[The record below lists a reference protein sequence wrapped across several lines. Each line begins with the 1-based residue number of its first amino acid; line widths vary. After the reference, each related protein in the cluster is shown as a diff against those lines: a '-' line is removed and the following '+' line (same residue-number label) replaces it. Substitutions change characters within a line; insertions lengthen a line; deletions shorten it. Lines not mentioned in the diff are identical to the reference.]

1 MKNLIIIGA
10 GGFGREIYSL
20 ATLCVGYNSEFIV
33 KGFIDDDDNALEKY
47 DNYPAILCSVEDYK
61 LCNDDIFTCAIGNVD
76 MKKNIIQ
83 NILQKKG
90 EFISLIH
97 PSVSISKTVE
107 MGIGCIVFQNASIGC
122 DSQIGDHVLIQN
134 SAVVGHDVKI
144 GDYSRLD
151 SFVVTVGGCI
161 VENEVTIHTSAVIN
175 KNIRV
180 KKRATVGALSFVIRN
195 VKEQSTVYGNP
206 AMVLNTGK

>member
-1 MKNLIIIGA
+1 MKNLIIVGA
-10 GGFGREIYSL
+10 GGFGREIYNM
-20 ATLCVGYNSEFIV
+20 ATQCDGYNSDFIV
-33 KGFIDDDDNALEKY
+33 KGFLDDNVNALAKFNDY
-47 DNYPAILCSVEDYK
+47 PAVLSSLDNYELCS
-61 LCNDDIFTCAIGNVD
+61 DDIFSCAIGNVD
-76 MKKNIIQ
+76 VKKKIVQ
-83 NILQKKG
+83 KILHKKG

-107 MGIGCIVFQNASIGC
+107 MGIGCIIFQNASIGC

-175 KNIRV
+175 KRIRV
-180 KKRATVGALSFVIRN
+180 KKRATVGALSFVVRN

-206 AMVLNTGK
+206 AMVLKTGE

>member
-10 GGFGREIYSL
+10 GGFGREIYNM
-20 ATLCVGYNSEFIV
+20 ATQCEGYNSEFIV
-33 KGFIDDDDNALEKY
+33 KGFLDDNVNALAKFN
-47 DNYPAILCSVEDYK
+47 DYPAVLSSLKNYELCS
-61 LCNDDIFTCAIGNVD
+61 DDIFACAIGNVD

-90 EFISLIH
+90 KFISLIH
-97 PSVSISKTVE
+97 PSVSISKSVE
-107 MGIGCIVFQNASIGC
+107 VGIGCIIFQNASIGC

-180 KKRATVGALSFVIRN
+180 KKYATVGALSFVIRN

-206 AMVLNTGK
+206 AMVLKTGE